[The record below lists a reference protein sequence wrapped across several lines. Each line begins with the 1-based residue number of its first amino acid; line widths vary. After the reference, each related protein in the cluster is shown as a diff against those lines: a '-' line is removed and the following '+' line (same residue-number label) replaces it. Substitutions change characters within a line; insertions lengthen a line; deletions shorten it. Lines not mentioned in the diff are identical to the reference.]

1 MFIMKEEDS
10 MKKLKLGAACM
21 AAVMT
26 VSLALT
32 GCGGASSTSQPAS
45 STAPSSTSASGT
57 APVEGADW
65 LVPFDETVTLD
76 VVVGWDADPSVK
88 EGTTPETNALVEV
101 AKDLLNIELNFLWM
115 VPNDQLQEKLA
126 LQISSGE
133 IPDIVMLQSAD
144 FYEFMDSDYLRD
156 LTDAYNTYA
165 SDDLRSA
172 VEGFGDAAIE
182 YSSRD
187 GKLYGIPAQLDT
199 AESVAGLYY
208 RSDILEAASLSVPT
222 NTQEM
227 NDMLVALAQAGAEA
241 NGGKDTAGLGTTSD
255 VLNTNFALS
264 AYFQCYGAYPNK
276 WIMRDGQLVN
286 GIVQDEMLDALNGLK
301 DLYDRGALAP
311 DFATWNS
318 DQFTE
323 RVTTDQVMASFG
335 TYYIPAWP
343 LNQNKDAN
351 PDAEWAQIDITS
363 LGSKPA
369 MNQASINHFNV
380 VTKDAPENAEA
391 ALIKL
396 LNLTLA
402 ANANSTFDKSV
413 FEGRD
418 LAANGASIFY
428 LPVYM
433 YYPTPWESYR
443 ENIWN
448 AYETQDTSGLTR
460 DIELEWYGY
469 MNDYLTYGN
478 ECENLGTAWGMYK
491 SRLSED
497 MGIALGLKA
506 RETGEYEE
514 CYYYGPA
521 TPTEQRASSPLT
533 DTAVSFIVEYIMGQK
548 TEADWESFKQ
558 SWNDLGGAAWTEEVN
573 EQYQSITG

>member
-1 MFIMKEEDS
+1 MFNMKEEYTL
-10 MKKLKLGAACM
+10 KKLKLGAACM
-21 AAVMT
+21 ATAMT
-26 VSLALT
+26 ASLALS
-32 GCGGASSTSQPAS
+32 GCGGAGSGSTSQSAATPD
-45 STAPSSTSASGT
+45 SASGT
-57 APVEGADW
+57 GTAAVEGADW
-65 LVPFDETVTLD
+65 LTPFEETVKLD

-88 EGTTPETNALVEV
+88 EGTTPETNALVQV

-144 FYEFMDSDYLRD
+144 FYEFMDSNYLRD

-165 SDDLRSA
+165 SDELRNT

-182 YSSRD
+182 YSSHD

-208 RSDILEAASLSVPT
+208 RSDILESAGVSTPT
-222 NTQEM
+222 NTTEL
-227 NDMLVALAQAGAEA
+227 NDMLVALAKAGAEA
-241 NGGKDTAGLGTTSD
+241 NGGKDTAGLGTTSS
-255 VLNTNFALS
+255 VLDTNFGLA

-286 GIVQDEMLDALNGLK
+286 GIVQDEMLDALKGLK
-301 DLYDRGALAP
+301 DLYDRGALSP

-351 PDAEWAQIDITS
+351 HNAEWAQLDITS

-369 MNQASINHFNV
+369 MNQVSINHFNV
-380 VTKDAPENAEA
+380 VTKDAPAQAEE

-402 ANANSTFDKSV
+402 ANSNSTFDKAV

-418 LAANGASIFY
+418 LPANGAAIFY

-433 YYPTPWESYR
+433 YYPTPWTSYR

-448 AYETQDTSGLTR
+448 AYETQDPSGLVT
-460 DIELEWYGY
+460 DVEKEWYGY

-506 RETGEYEE
+506 RDTGEYET

-521 TPTEQRASSPLT
+521 TATEQRASSTLT
-533 DTAVSFIVEYIMGQK
+533 DTAVSFIVEFIMGRK
-548 TEADWESFKQ
+548 TEADWESFKK
-558 SWNDLGGAAWTEEVN
+558 SWNDLGGAAWTQEVN
-573 EQYQSITG
+573 EQYQSIAG

>member
-45 STAPSSTSASGT
+45 STAPSSTSASST

-208 RSDILEAASLSVPT
+208 RSDILEAAGLSVPT

-323 RVTTDQVMASFG
+323 RELLQR
-335 TYYIPAWP
+335 YPAPRSVLAKTLLQLSADGLIEKRKGHGWQFAP
-343 LNQNKDAN
+343 SLENREALN
-351 PDAEWAQIDITS
+351 
-363 LGSKPA
+363 
-369 MNQASINHFNV
+369 
-380 VTKDAPENAEA
+380 
-391 ALIKL
+391 
-396 LNLTLA
+396 
-402 ANANSTFDKSV
+402 
-413 FEGRD
+413 
-418 LAANGASIFY
+418 
-428 LPVYM
+428 
-433 YYPTPWESYR
+433 ESYR
-443 ENIWN
+443 FRMTIECAGLLEPSFKLDRDALARMRAAHETLIQRDDDREETVKNRLDVYHKQTAVLIGFYSQLTGDN
-448 AYETQDTSGLTR
+448 APRYIKIDGTQPV
-460 DIELEWYGY
+460 E
-469 MNDYLTYGN
+469 
-478 ECENLGTAWGMYK
+478 AVK
-491 SRLSED
+491 AAVLS
-497 MGIALGLKA
+497 ALGK
-506 RETGEYEE
+506 
-514 CYYYGPA
+514 
-521 TPTEQRASSPLT
+521 
-533 DTAVSFIVEYIMGQK
+533 
-548 TEADWESFKQ
+548 
-558 SWNDLGGAAWTEEVN
+558 
-573 EQYQSITG
+573 

>member
-1 MFIMKEEDS
+1 
-10 MKKLKLGAACM
+10 MKKLKVSAACL
-21 AAVMT
+21 AAVMAA
-26 VSLALT
+26 SLAFT
-32 GCGGASSTSQPAS
+32 GCGGAGSASQPVS
-45 STAPSSTSASGT
+45 STAASASAAG
-57 APVEGADW
+57 AASVEGADW
-65 LVPFDETVTLD
+65 LVPFEETVTLD

-88 EGTTPETNALVEV
+88 EGTTPETNALAAV

-115 VPNDQLQEKLA
+115 VPNDQLQERLA

-133 IPDIVMLQSAD
+133 VPDILMLQSAD

-156 LTDAYNTYA
+156 LTEAYNTYA
-165 SDDLRSA
+165 SDELRTT
-172 VEGFGDAAIE
+172 VEGFGDAAVK

-187 GKLYGIPAQLDT
+187 GALFGIPAQLDT

-208 RSDILEAASLSVPT
+208 RSDLLEKSGAKVPT
-222 NTQEM
+222 NTAEL
-227 NDMLVALAQAGAEA
+227 NDMIVALAEAGAQA

-301 DLYDRGALAP
+301 ELYDRGALTP

-323 RVTTDQVMASFG
+323 RVTTDQVTSAFG

-351 PDAEWAQIDITS
+351 PDAEWAQLDIAS

-369 MNQASINHFNV
+369 MNEVSINHFNV
-380 VTKDAPENAEA
+380 VTKDAPEHAEE

-402 ANANSTFDKSV
+402 TNSNSTFDKAV

-418 LAANGASIFY
+418 LPENGAAVFY

-443 ENIWN
+443 ENIWA
-448 AYETQDTSGLTR
+448 AYESQDPSGLVTA
-460 DIELEWYGY
+460 IENEWYGY

-478 ECENLGTAWGMYK
+478 DCENLGTAWGMYK

-497 MGIALGLKA
+497 MGIALGLNA
-506 RETGEYEE
+506 RESGNYEPS
-514 CYYYGPA
+514 YYYGPA
-521 TPTEQRASSPLT
+521 TPTEQRASATLT

-558 SWNDLGGAAWTEEVN
+558 SWNELGGAAWTQEVN